1 MPRCAVVS
9 GAAAGIGAAAARRL
23 AGDGYTVVVLDLSAS
38 VEAVVEGIRADGG
51 QASAVVGDV
60 TSEATWDEVLD
71 AAGGGV
77 DALVS
82 NAYAKT
88 VKPLHLQDRA
98 EWTRQLEVNLTGTY
112 LGVRACVPSLTE
124 RKGAVVLVSSVH
136 ALFGLPGHPAY
147 AASKGGLV
155 SLGRQLAVEYAPAV
169 RVNTVLPGPI
179 LTQAWD
185 GVSESDLQRSVTS
198 TPAGRLGD
206 PDEVASVIA
215 FLLSPGATYVT
226 GTELLVDG
234 GWSAAKD
241 SA

>member
-1 MPRCAVVS
+1 MPRSVVVS
-9 GAAAGIGAAAARRL
+9 GGAAGIGAAAARRL
-23 AGDGYTVVVLDLSAS
+23 AGDGFSVVVVDLSEAA
-38 VEAVVEGIRADGG
+38 EAVARGIRDDGG
-51 QASAVVGDV
+51 QATAVIGDV
-60 TSEATWDEVLD
+60 TREETW
-71 AAGGGV
+71 AAAVGSGV
-77 DALVS
+77 DALVA

-88 VKPLHLQDRA
+88 VKPLHEQDRA

-112 LGVRACVPSLTE
+112 LGVRACLPSLTE
-124 RKGAVVLVSSVH
+124 RKGSIVLVSSVH
-136 ALFGLPGHPAY
+136 ALFGLPGHSAY

-185 GVSESDLQRSVTS
+185 GVSDADLRRSVES

-206 PDEVASVIA
+206 PAEVASAIA
-215 FLLSPGATYVT
+215 FLVSTGASFIS
-226 GTELLVDG
+226 GAELLVDG

>member
-1 MPRCAVVS
+1 MPRSVVVS
-9 GAAAGIGAAAARRL
+9 GAAAGIGAAVARRL
-23 AGDGYTVVVLDLSAS
+23 AGDGFSVVVVDLSEAA
-38 VEAVVEGIRADGG
+38 EAVARGIRDDGG
-51 QASAVVGDV
+51 QATAVIGDV
-60 TSEATWDEVLD
+60 TREETWEAAVG
-71 AAGGGV
+71 AGGGV
-77 DALVS
+77 DALVA

-88 VKPLHLQDRA
+88 VKPLHEQDRT

-112 LGVRACVPSLTE
+112 LGVRACLPSLTE
-124 RKGAVVLVSSVH
+124 RKGSIVLVSSVH
-136 ALFGLPGHPAY
+136 ALFGLPGHSAY

-185 GVSESDLQRSVTS
+185 GVGEADLQRSVRS

-206 PDEVASVIA
+206 PAEVASAIA
-215 FLLSPGATYVT
+215 FLVSPGASFIT

>member
-23 AGDGYTVVVLDLSAS
+23 AGDGFTVVALDLSAS

-51 QASAVVGDV
+51 QASAVIGDV
-60 TSEATWDEVLD
+60 TAESTWDEVL
-71 AAGGGV
+71 ATAGGGV

-88 VKPLHLQDRA
+88 VKPLHAQDRA

-112 LGVRACVPSLTE
+112 LGVRACVPSLIE

-147 AASKGGLV
+147 AASKGALV
-155 SLGRQLAVEYAPAV
+155 SLGRQLAVEYAPSV

-185 GVSESDLQRSVTS
+185 GVSESDLRRSMTS